1 MAAEDME
8 ASEESEDV
16 ELSEESEEETESAPV
31 PPPRKP
37 HTARSTPAST
47 KGPTVTTSRR
57 VFESSSS
64 SSSRLGQGLAVDS
77 R

>member
-16 ELSEESEEETESAPV
+16 VELSEESEEEEERDAV

-37 HTARSTPAST
+37 HAARSTPSRT
-47 KGPTVTTSRR
+47 KGYDL
-57 VFESSSS
+57 SSCF
-64 SSSRLGQGLAVDS
+64 
-77 R
+77 